1 MIRFQTT
8 RTRRVYVMLSTHLP
22 ISSTHLPTSRRKLSR
37 PTAVGR
43 CVRKFRPTVGLIS
56 PINADSN
63 VESAVDASLQSALD
77 KDVSGVGCDESTYI
91 L

>member
-1 MIRFQTT
+1 
-8 RTRRVYVMLSTHLP
+8 MLNTHLP
-22 ISSTHLPTSRRKLSR
+22 ILSTLLPTSRRKLSW

-43 CVRKFRPTVGLIS
+43 CVLNFPPTVGLIP

-77 KDVSGVGCDESTYI
+77 KDVSGVGCDESACI
-91 L
+91 R

>member
-1 MIRFQTT
+1 MFI
-8 RTRRVYVMLSTHLP
+8 MLGTHLP
-22 ISSTHLPTSRRKLSR
+22 IFSTHLPTNRRKLCR

-43 CVRKFRPTVGLIS
+43 CVRKFGLTVGLIP

-77 KDVSGVGCDESTYI
+77 KDASGVGCDESAYI